1 MKDPFSMEGQVAL
14 VTGGGSGLGFGIAQR
29 FVEAGAKVV
38 IVGRRAEVLEEAR
51 QRLGERCFA
60 RPFDV
65 TKKDA
70 LAGLVA
76 DVEANVGPLTA
87 LVNCAGAHLKKI
99 ATEVTDEE
107 FLKILDVH
115 VLSVFALSREALK
128 VMLPRKR
135 GSIILISS
143 MTAIMGMEKV
153 VAYSTAKAAVN
164 GMMRALIADASA
176 NGIRVN
182 AIAPGWIDTPM
193 LHKAIDNDEPRRN
206 KILARIPTRTFGRV
220 EDIGCA
226 AQYLASDA
234 GAYVNGV
241 FLPVDAGAAGAF

>member
-1 MKDPFSMEGQVAL
+1 MENPFSMEGQVAL
-14 VTGGGSGLGFGIAQR
+14 VTGGGSGLGFGIAKR
-29 FVEAGAKVV
+29 FVAAGAKVV
-38 IVGRRAEVLEEAR
+38 IVGRRADVLESAAAE
-51 QRLGERCFA
+51 LGERCFA
-60 RPFDV
+60 RPFDI
-65 TKKDA
+65 TGKARLPD
-70 LAGLVA
+70 LVA
-76 DVEANVGPLTA
+76 DVESSVGPLDT

-99 ATEVTDEE
+99 ATEVSDEE

-115 VLSVFALSREALK
+115 VLSAFALSREALK

-143 MTAIMGMEKV
+143 MTAIMGMQKV

-164 GMMRALIADASA
+164 GMMRALIADSSES
-176 NGIRVN
+176 GIRVN

-193 LHKAIDNDEPRRN
+193 LHKAIDGDEPRRN
-206 KILARIPTRTFGRV
+206 KILARIPTRTFGCV

-226 AQYLASDA
+226 AQYLASPA

>member
-1 MKDPFSMEGQVAL
+1 MEAWQEMKNPYSMEGQVAL
-14 VTGGGSGLGFGIAQR
+14 VTGGGSGLGFGIAKC

-38 IVGRRAEVLEEAR
+38 IVGRRAELLDEAKR
-51 QRLGERCFA
+51 QLGGNCIA
-60 RPFDV
+60 RPFDI
-65 TKKDA
+65 TEKSRLGA
-70 LAGLVA
+70 LVA
-76 DVEANVGPLTA
+76 DIEANVGPITS

-115 VLSVFALSREALK
+115 VLSSFALSREVLK

-135 GSIILISS
+135 GSIIMISS
-143 MTAIMGMEKV
+143 MTAIMG
-153 VAYSTAKAAVN
+153 
-164 GMMRALIADASA
+164 
-176 NGIRVN
+176 GIRVN

-193 LHKAIDNDEPRRN
+193 LHKALDGDEPRRN

-220 EDIGCA
+220 EDIGYA

>member
-1 MKDPFSMEGQVAL
+1 MKNPFSMEGQVAL
-14 VTGGGSGLGFGIAQR
+14 VTGGGSGLGFGIAKC

-38 IVGRRAEVLEEAR
+38 IVGRRAELLDEAKR
-51 QRLGERCFA
+51 QLGGNCIA
-60 RPFDV
+60 RPFDI
-65 TKKDA
+65 TEKSRLGA
-70 LAGLVA
+70 LVA
-76 DVEANVGPLTA
+76 DIEANVGPITS

-115 VLSVFALSREALK
+115 VLSSFALSREVLK

-135 GSIILISS
+135 GSIIMISS
-143 MTAIMGMEKV
+143 MTAIMGMAKV

-164 GMMRALIADASA
+164 GMMRALIADASES
-176 NGIRVN
+176 GIRVN

-193 LHKAIDNDEPRRN
+193 LHKAIDGDEPRRN

-220 EDIGCA
+220 EDIGYA

-234 GAYVNGV
+234 GAYVTGV

>member
-1 MKDPFSMEGQVAL
+1 MGNPFSMEGQVAL
-14 VTGGGSGLGFGIAQR
+14 VTGGGSGLGYGIAKC
-29 FVEAGAKVV
+29 FAEAGAKVV
-38 IVGRRAEVLEEAR
+38 IAGRRADVLEDAAR
-51 QRLGERCFA
+51 SLGENCTA
-60 RPFDV
+60 RVFDV
-65 TKKDA
+65 TAKSR
-70 LAGLVA
+70 AGELVA
-76 DVEANVGPLTA
+76 DIEKNVGPLTT

-99 ATEVTDEE
+99 ATETTDEE

-128 VMLPRKR
+128 AMLPRKR
-135 GSIILISS
+135 GSIIMISS

-153 VAYSTAKAAVN
+153 VAYSTAKTAVN

-176 NGIRVN
+176 SGIRVN

-193 LHKAIDNDEPRRN
+193 LHKAIDNDAPRRD
-206 KILARIPTRTFGRV
+206 KILVRIPTRTFGRV
-220 EDIGCA
+220 EDIGYA

>member
-38 IVGRRAEVLEEAR
+38 IVGRRTDVLEEAR

-60 RPFDV
+60 HPFDV
-65 TKKDA
+65 TKKEA

-76 DVEANVGPLTA
+76 DVEANVGPLTT

-99 ATEVTDEE
+99 ATEVSDEE

-164 GMMRALIADASA
+164 GMMRALIADASTS
-176 NGIRVN
+176 GIRVN

>member
-1 MKDPFSMEGQVAL
+1 MGNPFSMEGQVAL
-14 VTGGGSGLGFGIAQR
+14 VTGGGSGLGYGIAKC

-38 IVGRRAEVLEEAR
+38 IAGRRAEVLEDAAR
-51 QRLGERCFA
+51 SLGENCTA
-60 RPFDV
+60 RVFDI
-65 TKKDA
+65 TGKSR
-70 LAGLVA
+70 AGELVA
-76 DVEANVGPLTA
+76 DVEKNVGPLTT
-87 LVNCAGAHLKKI
+87 LVNCAGVHLKKI
-99 ATEVTDEE
+99 AMETTDDE

-135 GSIILISS
+135 GSIIMISS

-153 VAYSTAKAAVN
+153 VAYSTAKTAVN

-193 LHKAIDNDEPRRN
+193 LHKAIDNDAPRRE
-206 KILARIPTRTFGRV
+206 KILARIPARTFGRV
-220 EDIGCA
+220 EDIGYA

>member
-1 MKDPFSMEGQVAL
+1 M
-14 VTGGGSGLGFGIAQR
+14 
-29 FVEAGAKVV
+29 
-38 IVGRRAEVLEEAR
+38 
-51 QRLGERCFA
+51 
-60 RPFDV
+60 
-65 TKKDA
+65 
-70 LAGLVA
+70 
-76 DVEANVGPLTA
+76 
-87 LVNCAGAHLKKI
+87 
-99 ATEVTDEE
+99 
-107 FLKILDVH
+107 
-115 VLSVFALSREALK
+115 LSVFALSREALK
-128 VMLPRKR
+128 VMLPRKL

-176 NGIRVN
+176 SVIRVN

>member
-1 MKDPFSMEGQVAL
+1 MGNPFSMEGQVAL
-14 VTGGGSGLGFGIAQR
+14 VTGGGSGLGFGIAKC
-29 FVEAGAKVV
+29 FVEAGSKVV
-38 IVGRRAEVLEEAR
+38 IVGRRADVLDEAKM
-51 QRLGERCFA
+51 QLGGNCTA
-60 RPFDV
+60 IPFDV
-65 TKKDA
+65 TEKSR
-70 LAGLVA
+70 LAALVA
-76 DVEANVGPLTA
+76 DIEANVGSITT
-87 LVNCAGAHLKKI
+87 LVNCAGAHLKKV

-115 VLSVFALSREALK
+115 VLSVFALSREVLK

-135 GSIILISS
+135 GSIIMISS

-153 VAYSTAKAAVN
+153 VAYSTAKTAVT
-164 GMMRALIADASA
+164 GLMRALIADASA
-176 NGIRVN
+176 SGIRVN

-193 LHKAIDNDEPRRN
+193 LHKATDNDEPRRN
-206 KILARIPTRTFGRV
+206 KILARIPTHTFGRV
-220 EDIGCA
+220 EDIGYA

>member
-1 MKDPFSMEGQVAL
+1 MGNPFSMEGQVAL
-14 VTGGGSGLGFGIAQR
+14 VTGGGSGLGFGIAKC
-29 FVEAGAKVV
+29 FVEAGSKVV
-38 IVGRRAEVLEEAR
+38 IVGRRADVLDEAKM
-51 QRLGERCFA
+51 QLGGNCTA
-60 RPFDV
+60 IPFDV
-65 TKKDA
+65 TEKSRLGA
-70 LAGLVA
+70 LVA
-76 DVEANVGPLTA
+76 DIEENVGPITT

-115 VLSVFALSREALK
+115 VLSVFALSREILK

-135 GSIILISS
+135 GSIIMISS

-153 VAYSTAKAAVN
+153 VAYSTAKTAVT
-164 GMMRALIADASA
+164 GLMRALIADASA
-176 NGIRVN
+176 SGIRVN

-193 LHKAIDNDEPRRN
+193 LHKAIDGDEPRRN
-206 KILARIPTRTFGRV
+206 KILSRIPTRTFGRV
-220 EDIGCA
+220 EDIGYA
-226 AQYLASDA
+226 ARYLASDA

>member
-1 MKDPFSMEGQVAL
+1 MGNPFSMEGQVAL
-14 VTGGGSGLGFGIAQR
+14 VTGGGSGLGYGIAKC
-29 FVEAGAKVV
+29 FAEAGAKVV
-38 IVGRRAEVLEEAR
+38 IAGRRADVLEDAAR
-51 QRLGERCFA
+51 SLGENCTA
-60 RPFDV
+60 RVFDV
-65 TKKDA
+65 TAKSR
-70 LAGLVA
+70 AGELVA
-76 DVEANVGPLTA
+76 DIEKNVGPLTT

-99 ATEVTDEE
+99 ATETTDEE

-115 VLSVFALSREALK
+115 VLSVFALSREAPK
-128 VMLPRKR
+128 AMLPRKR
-135 GSIILISS
+135 GSIIMISS

-153 VAYSTAKAAVN
+153 VAYSTAKTAVN

-176 NGIRVN
+176 SGIRVN

-193 LHKAIDNDEPRRN
+193 LHKAIDNDAPRRD

-220 EDIGCA
+220 EDIGYA